1 MAITAAIEDVER
13 AWIDR
18 LRGCGIDFQD
28 VENVAAFLSAKVD
41 ADRLEV
47 LILLLELVWFTQV
60 IKQR

>member
-1 MAITAAIEDVER
+1 MEDVNQ
-13 AWIDR
+13 AWTER

-28 VENVAAFLSAKVD
+28 IENVAAFLSAKVD

-47 LILLLELVWFTQV
+47 LRLLLEFVWITQV